1 MASVA
6 SSSASKICP
15 MCNAKPTKYT
25 CPGCETPTCSL
36 PCSKAHKERTR
47 CTGQRNKVKYV
58 PMNRYGWGEMMRDY
72 TYLEDVGRK
81 TNEWSKDG
89 FGYGGWKGKGKSRGG
104 KREALQIH
112 LETLGITMELLPMGM
127 SRRKL
132 NQSTL
137 DSRAQTVYLTIEVK
151 KYTSSMT
158 HSTILTHRHELNT
171 VLSDIIDVH
180 PSSWCALR
188 GQNESVDRSKT
199 LEEALK
205 GATFVE
211 YPTFDVWEE
220 KPKRMAVGALKGILG
235 GYGSEDEG
243 EPTKNVAREGGMAA
257 LGDYDSS
264 SSEGSDE
271 DSEAEVDWGDSEIDE
286 ETVPS

>member
-1 MASVA
+1 
-6 SSSASKICP
+6 
-15 MCNAKPTKYT
+15 
-25 CPGCETPTCSL
+25 
-36 PCSKAHKERTR
+36 
-47 CTGQRNKVKYV
+47 
-58 PMNRYGWGEMMRDY
+58 MRDY

-81 TNEWSKDG
+81 TSEWGKDAS
-89 FGYGGWKGKGKSRGG
+89 GYGGWKGKGKSRGG

-137 DSRAQTVYLTIEVK
+137 DSRTQTVYLTIEVK
-151 KYTSSMT
+151 RHTSSTT
-158 HSTILTHRHELNT
+158 HSTTLTHRHKLDT

-180 PSSWCALR
+180 PSSWCVLR
-188 GQNESVDRSKT
+188 GHNESVDRSKT
-199 LEEALK
+199 LEEMLK
-205 GATFVE
+205 GAAFVE

-235 GYGSEDEG
+235 EYGSDDEG
-243 EPTKNVAREGGMAA
+243 ESPKKITEEGGIAA

-271 DSEAEVDWGDSEIDE
+271 GSEAEVDWGDSEVDE
-286 ETVPS
+286 ETASS